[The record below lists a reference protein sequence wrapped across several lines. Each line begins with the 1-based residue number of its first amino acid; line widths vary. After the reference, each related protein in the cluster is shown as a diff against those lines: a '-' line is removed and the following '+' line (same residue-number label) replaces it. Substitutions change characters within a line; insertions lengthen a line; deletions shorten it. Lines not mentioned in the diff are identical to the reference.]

1 MKLLKLIPVVTATLV
16 GVGSFGFLSE
26 ASAQGLKNFDSSS
39 TEFLVSCGGGGGGGG
54 GYAKKMKMKAVKAKL
69 KALMEAKK
77 KEEAKNRK

>member
-26 ASAQGLKNFDSSS
+26 ASAQDLKNFDSSS
-39 TEFLVSCGGGGGGGG
+39 TEFLVSCGGGGGGG

-77 KEEAKNRK
+77 AEESKNRK

>member
-26 ASAQGLKNFDSSS
+26 ASAQDLKNFDSSS
-39 TEFLVSCGGGGGGGG
+39 TEFLVSCGGGGGGG